1 MPFALNCADI
11 NVYCCDRGLQLTR
24 MKNRGHMLMTSELLD
39 VLHSI
44 YIVLFICPVYNFRVE
59 YLLLINT
66 SCRSK
71 FIIIIIRKVVTRNHL
86 SNL

>member
-1 MPFALNCADI
+1 MPFALNCTDI
-11 NVYCCDRGLQLTR
+11 SVYCYDRGLQVTR

-44 YIVLFICPVYNFRVE
+44 YIVLFICLVYNFRIE
-59 YLLLINT
+59 NLHLINT

-71 FIIIIIRKVVTRNHL
+71 FIIIVIRKVVTRNHL